1 MENRN
6 LSKLAIR
13 KGLLKEYNNSGERI
27 VYMEHGDEFQIQ
39 LFNPYTYTIGAEI
52 EINGKKLSNIIIIKP
67 GERIWLERFLHSP
80 DKFLFST
87 YTVNG
92 TSREVYEAI
101 KNNGNIVIKFYKE
114 EEYRPTV
121 QMYYHPYSTKTTK
134 KHDITWIGDSPNWYN
149 SNTVTCY
156 NNNLVGFCTTEL
168 TTSAANSAS
177 WAAASID
184 ADGNYSYSDSFG
196 NNYVDSAKTLTA
208 AEAKTVSKKIE
219 TGRVERGSHSN
230 QKFDYLNINF
240 EYFPFRTEEI
250 KILPKSQKQYTASDL
265 EKKYCPE
272 CGRKIK
278 DKFKFCPFCGERL

>member
-6 LSKLAIR
+6 LAKLAIR

-67 GERIWLERFLHSP
+67 GERIWLERFLDSP

-92 TSREVYEAI
+92 TSREVREAI
-101 KNNGNIVIKFYKE
+101 RNNGNIIIKFYKE

-121 QMYYHPYSTKTTK
+121 QMYYYPYSIKTIK
-134 KHDITWIGDSPNWYN
+134 EPDITWTNTCYCGDGDSIGAAAGANTAHCV
-149 SNTVTCY
+149 SNANY
-156 NNNLVGFCTTEL
+156 NNSITT
-168 TTSAANSAS
+168 
-177 WAAASID
+177 ASINTAITTLS
-184 ADGNYSYSDSFG
+184 AD
-196 NNYVDSAKTLTA
+196 VKPI
-208 AEAKTVSKKIE
+208 SKKIE

-240 EYFPFRTEEI
+240 EYWAFRTEEI
-250 KILPKSQKQYTASDL
+250 KILPKSQKQYTSSDL

-278 DKFKFCPFCGERL
+278 DKFKFCPFCGTRL

>member
-6 LSKLAIR
+6 LAKLAIR
-13 KGLLKEYNNSGERI
+13 KGILKEYNNSGERI

-39 LFNPYTYTIGAEI
+39 LFNPYTYTIGAKI
-52 EINGKKLSNIIIIKP
+52 EINGKNLSNTIIIKP
-67 GERIWLERFLHSP
+67 GERIWLERFLDSP

-92 TSREVYEAI
+92 TSREVREAI
-101 KNNGNIVIKFYKE
+101 KNNGNIIIKFYKE

-121 QMYYHPYSTKTTK
+121 QMYYPYSIKTTNEP
-134 KHDITWIGDSPNWYN
+134 DVTWATSTCYYNDGGSIGAVDAVNTAHCVSNANYN
-149 SNTVTCY
+149 SKSI
-156 NNNLVGFCTTEL
+156 
-168 TTSAANSAS
+168 TSSIS
-177 WAAASID
+177 TASIINNALTSLS
-184 ADGNYSYSDSFG
+184 AD
-196 NNYVDSAKTLTA
+196 VKPI
-208 AEAKTVSKKIE
+208 SKKIE

-230 QKFDYLNINF
+230 QKFDYVNINF

-250 KILPKSQKQYTASDL
+250 KILPKSQKQYTSSDL

-278 DKFKFCPFCGERL
+278 DKFKFCPFCGTRL